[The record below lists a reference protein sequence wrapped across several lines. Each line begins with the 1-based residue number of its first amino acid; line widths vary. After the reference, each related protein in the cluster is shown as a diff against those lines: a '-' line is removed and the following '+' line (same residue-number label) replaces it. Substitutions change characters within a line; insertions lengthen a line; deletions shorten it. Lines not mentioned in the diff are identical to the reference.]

1 VKNTPVNIIVKM
13 IALSALA
20 AILLA
25 LTFAPTQAQLKV
37 LQAEQE
43 KEALKAVLP
52 AAADFEPVTGD
63 QLDADGNPVVL
74 YFRGVDSSGNVVGY
88 AFRDTQPG
96 AQGLVEILG
105 GVTAD
110 YSTVT
115 GMEVMSHSETPG
127 LGAKIIEPAF
137 KDQFINLPV
146 ADLSLSS
153 SGGKVD
159 AISGATI
166 SSTTVVNALHTGIDN
181 VRAEEG

>member
-1 VKNTPVNIIVKM
+1 MKNTPVNIIVKM
-13 IALSALA
+13 IVLSALA
-20 AILLA
+20 AMLLA
-25 LTFAPTQAQLKV
+25 ITFVPTQAQLKV
-37 LQAEQE
+37 LQEEQE
-43 KEALKAVLP
+43 KQALMAVLP
-52 AAADFEPVTGD
+52 AATDFEKVYGD
-63 QLDADGNPVVL
+63 QLDADGEPVVL

-115 GMEVMSHSETPG
+115 GMEVMSHGETPG
-127 LGAKIIEPAF
+127 LGAKITESAF
-137 KDQFINLPV
+137 KDQFVNLPV

-166 SSTTVVNALHTGIDN
+166 SSVTVVNALHDGIDN

>member
-1 VKNTPVNIIVKM
+1 M

-25 LTFAPTQAQLKV
+25 LTFVPTQAQLKV

-43 KEALKAVLP
+43 KQALKAVLP
-52 AAADFEPVTGD
+52 AASDFEPVTGD

-137 KDQFINLPV
+137 KGQFVNLPV
-146 ADLSLSS
+146 ADLSLSN

-166 SSTTVVNALHTGIDN
+166 SSVTVVNALHAGIDN